1 MGFNRPLRASSLP
14 PREPEEA
21 SPDLLELSDQP
32 APRPHRML
40 FQEALSTAAEAST
53 QFALGPVAQFACKAL
68 KGVLRTGPAQVP
80 PNELG
85 PLPPS
90 TITRPVLFV
99 PGFHTP
105 MHRFEP
111 LAEKLT
117 EDGRNGGTPYFVRQG
132 QFYEDRECRQPARGV
147 NGQGR
152 VFVTVFSE
160 PNLTPDAGA
169 GEMRSNLDAIEKLT
183 GQSRVDVAAF
193 SLGGL
198 ITRHYLDEGGT
209 QVGKLQ
215 MIGTPNHGSGLAK
228 MSLGLL
234 DGKEDGYDV
243 DLLLSIKNLGL
254 EDRAAL
260 EWLEPGSPLLAGL
273 NERWD
278 RQLGQ
283 VESAR
288 HFGSDLKVTVG
299 SRYLL
304 SATRGDGIVS
314 RESLKMDDLPLRL
327 LQDKKYALHGNLIT
341 SPELYDELQDHFGW
355 RCVKNS

>member
-1 MGFNRPLRASSLP
+1 MVWSRPLRASALP
-14 PREPEEA
+14 PVEQQET
-21 SPDLLELSDQP
+21 SPDLLELTDQR
-32 APRPHRML
+32 APRPHRAL

-53 QFALGPVAQFACKAL
+53 QFALGPVAQFACRAL

-117 EDGRNGGTPYFVRQG
+117 EDGRNGGKPYFVKQG
-132 QFYEDRECRQPARGV
+132 RFYEDRECRVPARGV
-147 NGQGR
+147 NGEGR

-160 PNLTPDAGA
+160 PNLSPDVGG
-169 GEMRSNLDAIEKLT
+169 GEMRRNLDAIERLT
-183 GQSRVDVAAF
+183 GHSKVDVAAF

-198 ITRHYLDEGGT
+198 ITRHYLDQGGT

-215 MIGTPNHGSGLAK
+215 MIGTPNRGSGLAK

-234 DGKEDGYDV
+234 DGKEGGYDV
-243 DLLLSIKNLGL
+243 DLLLSIKNLGFD
-254 EDRAAL
+254 DRAAL
-260 EWLEPGSPLLAGL
+260 EWLEPGSPHLARL
-273 NERWD
+273 NGGWE

-314 RESLKMDDLPLRL
+314 RESLKLDNLPVRL
-327 LQDKKYALHGNLIT
+327 LTDKKYALHGNLIT

-355 RCVKNS
+355 R